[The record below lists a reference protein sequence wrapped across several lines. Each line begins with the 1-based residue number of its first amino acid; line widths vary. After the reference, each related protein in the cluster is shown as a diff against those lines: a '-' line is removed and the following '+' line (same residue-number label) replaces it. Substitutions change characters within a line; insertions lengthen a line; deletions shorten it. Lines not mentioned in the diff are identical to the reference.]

1 MPFDFDLLYLLGC
14 RPGPWYGT
22 VSGCDGHTVC
32 CGIGFLTLTLVG
44 CDDQCVLYPYSVV
57 TSLGLGGVPVVGCR
71 QVLLFNSGEC
81 LTCLWLYGFNCFDL

>member
-14 RPGPWYGT
+14 RRGPWYGT
-22 VSGCDGHTVC
+22 VSGCDGHAVC

-57 TSLGLGGVPVVGCR
+57 TSLGLGGY
-71 QVLLFNSGEC
+71 
-81 LTCLWLYGFNCFDL
+81 LWLGVGRCCCLLLGSV